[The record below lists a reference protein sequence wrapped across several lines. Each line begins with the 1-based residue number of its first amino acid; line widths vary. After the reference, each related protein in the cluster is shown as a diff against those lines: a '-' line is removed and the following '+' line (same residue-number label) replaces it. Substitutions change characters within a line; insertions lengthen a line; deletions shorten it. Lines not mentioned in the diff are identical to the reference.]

1 MLSNL
6 TTENDIYFSEDTK
19 TMIRANREY
28 LLKLAVEVNIMQ
40 LNYVQAHKYDFCR
53 VLRQHGVPLRMQWIV
68 QYLNGIEDPNQDISG
83 MKTFLNLDERVVNA
97 MLTRMNTV
105 RT

>member
-6 TTENDIYFSEDTK
+6 QVENDVYFSEATK
-19 TMIRANREY
+19 VMVRANREY
-28 LLKLAVEVNIMQ
+28 LLRLTTDVNIIHK
-40 LNYVQAHKYDFCR
+40 NYVQAHKYDFNR
-53 VLRQHGVPLRMQWIV
+53 IIRQHGVPLRMQWIV
-68 QYLNGIEDPNQDISG
+68 QYLNGIEDPNQDVSG
-83 MKTFLNLDERVVNA
+83 MTSFKNINEDIINQ